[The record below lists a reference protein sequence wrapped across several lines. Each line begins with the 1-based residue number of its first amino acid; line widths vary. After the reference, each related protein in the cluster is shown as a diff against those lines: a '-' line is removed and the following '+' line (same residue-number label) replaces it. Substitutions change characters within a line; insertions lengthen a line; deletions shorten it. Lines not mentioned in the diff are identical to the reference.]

1 MGAEHRPGSIFRLL
15 FSVQSG
21 ARVYAAFF
29 IIAQEEDWGQR
40 LGTEDWGLGIGD
52 LMDRLVCSAELGFKD
67 LVVLGLVLVN
77 GRGDQ
82 IGEDRG

>member
-1 MGAEHRPGSIFRLL
+1 M
-15 FSVQSG
+15 
-21 ARVYAAFF
+21 
-29 IIAQEEDWGQR
+29 
-40 LGTEDWGLGIGD
+40 GTEDWGLGIGD